1 MTDLITALPSGLVP
15 PMKEIE
21 GNERPA
27 VRIETPEIVIP
38 VLVRKE
44 TRDVY
49 MQDGE
54 NEYVGEADF
63 YRYFEVRTAFDGGD
77 IDDYAG
83 ILAHY
88 WKQLREAFYGSYAFQ
103 ADLDFDH
110 RLTGHILAVKDA
122 FRKPGQTAPPDG
134 IARWDAVKRA
144 FWTVIDSALEEMKM
158 TRSELPEYFN
168 AEYMLELAK
177 TKLTAD
183 KIETLKTLLEMVSFD
198 MLHNGRNWSEL
209 FRNE

>member
-1 MTDLITALPSGLVP
+1 M
-15 PMKEIE
+15 
-21 GNERPA
+21 RHF
-27 VRIETPEIVIP
+27 
-38 VLVRKE
+38 
-44 TRDVY
+44 TRL
-49 MQDGE
+49 
-54 NEYVGEADF
+54 N
-63 YRYFEVRTAFDGGD
+63 
-77 IDDYAG
+77 
-83 ILAHY
+83 
-88 WKQLREAFYGSYAFQ
+88 S
-103 ADLDFDH
+103 
-110 RLTGHILAVKDA
+110 
-122 FRKPGQTAPPDG
+122 